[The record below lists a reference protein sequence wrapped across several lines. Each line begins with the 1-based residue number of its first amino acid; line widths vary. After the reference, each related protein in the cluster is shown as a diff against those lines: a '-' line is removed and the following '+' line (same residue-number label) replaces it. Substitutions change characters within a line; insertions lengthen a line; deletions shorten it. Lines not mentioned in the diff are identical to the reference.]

1 MILSMPNT
9 NSQRND
15 GGGGYARFFS
25 LGFALLAII
34 GGPTVAGFFVD
45 RWLGTLPL
53 FMLVGLVLGFV
64 ASLFYVYRAI
74 KNLDD
79 T

>member
-15 GGGGYARFFS
+15 AGGGYARFLT
-25 LGFALLAII
+25 LGFTLLAII
-34 GGPTVAGFFVD
+34 GGLTVVGFFVD

-53 FMLVGLVLGFV
+53 FLLVGLVFGFV
-64 ASLFYVYRAI
+64 AGLFYVYRALQS
-74 KNLDD
+74 LDD
-79 T
+79 R

>member
-1 MILSMPNT
+1 
-9 NSQRND
+9 
-15 GGGGYARFFS
+15 
-25 LGFALLAII
+25 
-34 GGPTVAGFFVD
+34 VAGFFVD